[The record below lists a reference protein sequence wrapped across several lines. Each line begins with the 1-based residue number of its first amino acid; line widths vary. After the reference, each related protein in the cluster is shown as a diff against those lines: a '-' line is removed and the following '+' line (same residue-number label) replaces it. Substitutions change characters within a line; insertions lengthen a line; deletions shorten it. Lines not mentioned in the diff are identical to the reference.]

1 MFKHQQTLNDN
12 WHELNS
18 IFSTYQPNHQLDK
31 YEQNVKD
38 FVMKMPLVGLFS
50 AGKSSLLNKL
60 LNDKLLSVQITPE
73 TAIATELHFSESE
86 NFVGYKPN
94 GDIVRLTREDIVTQ
108 NFSQFLTNEENGYG
122 YVAAHINSPV
132 LKKFPNL
139 SLVDLPGLESNLIS
153 HSKMIDEYIHQSL
166 AYAIVVSI
174 EDGELRAST
183 QNFLKELKISNTPVI
198 LIITKSDLKPDSDV
212 QAISQKIEQSI
223 TNLLGRKPIQSVAV
237 SARKGNGIDN
247 VIAAIEQI
255 EAQAETRFDQVVT
268 LPIVNDVNFLV
279 QNLDKLLATDNVTI
293 EQLESEKQVLE
304 EEIEAFNIKIA
315 KDTEQ
320 FESKAYSIISRIMD
334 DVESKITANLDSLST
349 TLLNGQ
355 EIGGPV
361 ESIIRLTVSEG
372 LQAELMPVLQS
383 YVKNIESDMPDSLK
397 IDSPIVNID
406 TDTTSGIQ
414 FSDVV
419 TVLTPVLALLKFN
432 PIVAVISTIALPVL
446 AKVFDM
452 FRSEKKRQAEA
463 EARRESARQAVLGQV
478 IPMVKSNLQPKLNE
492 IIKTNIAQAK
502 NSMQAKIAERSEQVQ
517 AQITQKEKD
526 IQANKAEQELRKQ
539 KYASDKAFLTQ
550 LSQQLLA

>member
-1 MFKHQQTLNDN
+1 MFKHQQMLNDN
-12 WHELNS
+12 WSELNAV
-18 IFSTYQPNHQLDK
+18 FSNYQSNHQLDK
-31 YEQNVKD
+31 YGQNVKD
-38 FVMKMPLVGLFS
+38 FIMKMPLVGLFS

-60 LNDKLLSVQITPE
+60 LDDKLLSVQITPE
-73 TAIATELHFSESE
+73 TAIATELHFSEFE
-86 NFVGYKPN
+86 NFVGHKPN
-94 GDIVRLTREDIVTQ
+94 GDIVKLSREDIVTQ
-108 NFSQFLTNEENGYG
+108 NFSQFLTNDENGYG
-122 YVAAHINSPV
+122 YVAAHINAAV
-132 LKKFPNL
+132 LKNFPHL

-183 QNFLKELKISNTPVI
+183 QNFLRELKISNTPVI
-198 LIITKSDLKPDSDV
+198 LIITKSDLKLDTDI

-223 TNLLGRKPIQSVAV
+223 TSLLGRKPIQSVTV
-237 SARKGNGIDN
+237 SARKGNGIHD

-255 EAQAETRFDQVVT
+255 EAQAETQFDQVVT
-268 LPIVNDVNFLV
+268 LPIVNDINFLV
-279 QNLDKLLATDNVTI
+279 QNLDKLLATDNITI
-293 EQLESEKQVLE
+293 EQLESEKQVLK
-304 EEIEAFNIKIA
+304 EEIKAFNIKIT

-349 TLLNGQ
+349 KLLNGQ
-355 EIGGPV
+355 EIGGQV

-372 LQAELMPVLQS
+372 LQVELMPVLQS
-383 YVKNIESDMPDSLK
+383 YVKNIESDMPESLK
-397 IDSPIVNID
+397 IESPTVSVN
-406 TDTTSGIQ
+406 TDTSNGIQ

-432 PIVAVISTIALPVL
+432 PIIAVISTIALPVL

-452 FRSEKKRQAEA
+452 FRSERKRQAEA

-492 IIKTNIAQAK
+492 MIRTNIAQAK
-502 NSMQAKIAERSEQVQ
+502 NTMQAKIAERSEQVQ
-517 AQITQKEKD
+517 AQIAQKEKD
-526 IQANKAEQELRKQ
+526 IQANNAEQELRKQ
-539 KYASDKAFLTQ
+539 KYATDKAFLTQ

>member
-1 MFKHQQTLNDN
+1 MFKHQQMLNDN
-12 WHELNS
+12 WSELNAV
-18 IFSTYQPNHQLDK
+18 FSTYQSNHQLDK
-31 YEQNVKD
+31 YGQNVKD
-38 FVMKMPLVGLFS
+38 FIMKMPLVGLFS

-60 LNDKLLSVQITPE
+60 LDDKLLSVQITPE
-73 TAIATELHFSESE
+73 TAIATELHFSEFE
-86 NFVGYKPN
+86 NFVGHKPN
-94 GDIVRLTREDIVTQ
+94 GDIVKLSREDIVTQ
-108 NFSQFLTNEENGYG
+108 NFSQFLTNDENGYG
-122 YVAAHINSPV
+122 YVAAHINAAV
-132 LKKFPNL
+132 LKNFPHL

-183 QNFLKELKISNTPVI
+183 QNFLRELKISNTPVI
-198 LIITKSDLKPDSDV
+198 LIITKSDLKLDTDI

-223 TNLLGRKPIQSVAV
+223 TSLLGRKPIQSVTV
-237 SARKGNGIDN
+237 SARKGHGIHD

-255 EAQAETRFDQVVT
+255 EAQAETQFDQVVT
-268 LPIVNDVNFLV
+268 LPIVNDINFLV
-279 QNLDKLLATDNVTI
+279 QNLDKLLATDNITI
-293 EQLESEKQVLE
+293 EELESEKQVLK
-304 EEIEAFNIKIA
+304 EEIKAFNIKIT

-349 TLLNGQ
+349 KLLNGQ
-355 EIGGPV
+355 EIGGQV

-383 YVKNIESDMPDSLK
+383 YVKNIESDMPKSLK
-397 IDSPIVNID
+397 IESPTVSAN
-406 TDTTSGIQ
+406 TDTSNGIQ

-432 PIVAVISTIALPVL
+432 PIIAVISTIALPVL

-452 FRSEKKRQAEA
+452 FRSERKRQAEA

-492 IIKTNIAQAK
+492 MIRTNIAQAK
-502 NSMQAKIAERSEQVQ
+502 NTMQAKIAERSEQVQ
-517 AQITQKEKD
+517 AQIAQKEKD
-526 IQANKAEQELRKQ
+526 IQANNAEQELRKQ
-539 KYASDKAFLTQ
+539 KYATDKAFLTQ

>member
-1 MFKHQQTLNDN
+1 MFKHQQMLNDN
-12 WHELNS
+12 WSELNAV
-18 IFSTYQPNHQLDK
+18 FSTYQSNHQLDK
-31 YEQNVKD
+31 YGQNVKD
-38 FVMKMPLVGLFS
+38 FIMKMPLVGLFS

-60 LNDKLLSVQITPE
+60 LDDKLLSVQITPE
-73 TAIATELHFSESE
+73 TAIATELHFSEFE
-86 NFVGYKPN
+86 NFVGHKPN
-94 GDIVRLTREDIVTQ
+94 GDIVKLSREDIVTQ
-108 NFSQFLTNEENGYG
+108 NFSQFLTNDENGYG
-122 YVAAHINSPV
+122 YVAAHINAAV
-132 LKKFPNL
+132 LKNFPHL

-183 QNFLKELKISNTPVI
+183 QNFLRELKISNTPVI
-198 LIITKSDLKPDSDV
+198 LIITKSDLKLDTDI

-223 TNLLGRKPIQSVAV
+223 TSLLGRKPIQSVTV
-237 SARKGNGIDN
+237 SARKGHGIHD

-255 EAQAETRFDQVVT
+255 EAQAETQFDQVVT
-268 LPIVNDVNFLV
+268 LPIVNDINFLV
-279 QNLDKLLATDNVTI
+279 QNLDKLLATDNITI
-293 EQLESEKQVLE
+293 EELESEKQVLK
-304 EEIEAFNIKIA
+304 EEIKAFNIKIT

-320 FESKAYSIISRIMD
+320 FESKAYSIISRIVD

-349 TLLNGQ
+349 KLLNGQ
-355 EIGGPV
+355 EIGGQV

-383 YVKNIESDMPDSLK
+383 YVKNIESDMPESLK
-397 IDSPIVNID
+397 IESPTVSAN
-406 TDTTSGIQ
+406 TDTSNGIQ

-432 PIVAVISTIALPVL
+432 PIIAVISTIALPVL

-452 FRSEKKRQAEA
+452 FRSERKRQAEA

-492 IIKTNIAQAK
+492 MIRTNIAQAK
-502 NSMQAKIAERSEQVQ
+502 NTMQAKIAERSEQVQ
-517 AQITQKEKD
+517 AQIAQKEKD
-526 IQANKAEQELRKQ
+526 IQANNAEQELRKQ
-539 KYASDKAFLTQ
+539 KYATDKAFLTQ

>member
-1 MFKHQQTLNDN
+1 MFKHQQMLNDN
-12 WHELNS
+12 WSELNAV
-18 IFSTYQPNHQLDK
+18 FSTYQSNHQLDK
-31 YEQNVKD
+31 YGQNVKD
-38 FVMKMPLVGLFS
+38 FIMKMPLVGLFS

-60 LNDKLLSVQITPE
+60 LDDKLLSVQITPE
-73 TAIATELHFSESE
+73 TAIATELHFSEFE
-86 NFVGYKPN
+86 NFVGHKPN
-94 GDIVRLTREDIVTQ
+94 GDIVKLSREDIVTQ
-108 NFSQFLTNEENGYG
+108 NFSQFLTNDENGYG
-122 YVAAHINSPV
+122 YVAAHINAAV
-132 LKKFPNL
+132 LKNFPHL

-183 QNFLKELKISNTPVI
+183 QNFLRELKISNTPVI
-198 LIITKSDLKPDSDV
+198 LIITKSDLKLDTDI

-223 TNLLGRKPIQSVAV
+223 TSLLGRKPIQSVTV
-237 SARKGNGIDN
+237 SARKGHGIHD

-255 EAQAETRFDQVVT
+255 EAQAETQFDQVVT
-268 LPIVNDVNFLV
+268 LPIVNDINFLV
-279 QNLDKLLATDNVTI
+279 QNLDKLLATDNITI
-293 EQLESEKQVLE
+293 EELESEKQVLK
-304 EEIEAFNIKIA
+304 EEIKAFNIKIT

-349 TLLNGQ
+349 KLLNGQ
-355 EIGGPV
+355 EIGGQV

-383 YVKNIESDMPDSLK
+383 YVKNIESDMPESLK
-397 IDSPIVNID
+397 IESPTVSAN
-406 TDTTSGIQ
+406 TDTSNGIQ

-432 PIVAVISTIALPVL
+432 PIIAVISTIALPVL

-452 FRSEKKRQAEA
+452 FRSERKRQAEA

-492 IIKTNIAQAK
+492 MIRTNIAQAK
-502 NSMQAKIAERSEQVQ
+502 NTMQAKIAERSEQVQ
-517 AQITQKEKD
+517 AQIAQKEKD
-526 IQANKAEQELRKQ
+526 IQANNAEQELRKQ
-539 KYASDKAFLTQ
+539 KYATDKAFLTQ

>member
-1 MFKHQQTLNDN
+1 MFKHQQMLNDN
-12 WHELNS
+12 WSELNAV
-18 IFSTYQPNHQLDK
+18 FSTYQSNHQLDK
-31 YEQNVKD
+31 YGQNVKD
-38 FVMKMPLVGLFS
+38 FIMKMPLVGLFS

-60 LNDKLLSVQITPE
+60 LDDKLLSVQITPE
-73 TAIATELHFSESE
+73 TAIATELHFSEFE
-86 NFVGYKPN
+86 NFVGHKPN
-94 GDIVRLTREDIVTQ
+94 GDIVKLSREDIVTQ
-108 NFSQFLTNEENGYG
+108 NFSQFLTNDENGYG
-122 YVAAHINSPV
+122 YVAAHINAAV
-132 LKKFPNL
+132 LKNFPHL

-183 QNFLKELKISNTPVI
+183 QNFLRELKISNTPVI
-198 LIITKSDLKPDSDV
+198 LIITKSDLKLDNDI

-223 TNLLGRKPIQSVAV
+223 TSLLGRKPIQSVTV
-237 SARKGNGIDN
+237 SARKGHGIHD

-255 EAQAETRFDQVVT
+255 EAQAETQFDQVVT
-268 LPIVNDVNFLV
+268 LPIVNDINFLV
-279 QNLDKLLATDNVTI
+279 QNLDKLLATDNITI
-293 EQLESEKQVLE
+293 EELESEKQVLK
-304 EEIEAFNIKIA
+304 EEIKAFNIKIT

-349 TLLNGQ
+349 KLLNGQ
-355 EIGGPV
+355 EIGGQV

-383 YVKNIESDMPDSLK
+383 YVKNIESDMPESLK
-397 IDSPIVNID
+397 IESPTVSAN
-406 TDTTSGIQ
+406 TDTSNGIQ

-432 PIVAVISTIALPVL
+432 PIIAVISTIALPVL

-452 FRSEKKRQAEA
+452 FRSERKRQAEA

-492 IIKTNIAQAK
+492 MIRTNIAQAK
-502 NSMQAKIAERSEQVQ
+502 NTMQAKIAERSEQVQ
-517 AQITQKEKD
+517 AQIAQKEKD
-526 IQANKAEQELRKQ
+526 IQANNAEQELRKQ
-539 KYASDKAFLTQ
+539 KYATDKAFLTQ

>member
-1 MFKHQQTLNDN
+1 MFKHQQMLNDN
-12 WHELNS
+12 WSELNAV
-18 IFSTYQPNHQLDK
+18 FSTYQSNHQLDK
-31 YEQNVKD
+31 YGQNVKD
-38 FVMKMPLVGLFS
+38 FIMKMPLVGLFS

-60 LNDKLLSVQITPE
+60 LDDKLLSVQITPE
-73 TAIATELHFSESE
+73 TAIATELHFSEFE
-86 NFVGYKPN
+86 NFVGHKPN
-94 GDIVRLTREDIVTQ
+94 GDIVKLSREDIVTQ
-108 NFSQFLTNEENGYG
+108 NFSQFLTNDENGYG
-122 YVAAHINSPV
+122 YVAAHINAAV
-132 LKKFPNL
+132 LKNFPHL

-183 QNFLKELKISNTPVI
+183 QNFLRELKISNTPVI
-198 LIITKSDLKPDSDV
+198 LIITKSDLKLDTDI

-223 TNLLGRKPIQSVAV
+223 TSLLGRKPIQSVTV
-237 SARKGNGIDN
+237 SARKGHGIHD

-255 EAQAETRFDQVVT
+255 EAQAETQFDQVVT
-268 LPIVNDVNFLV
+268 LPIVNDINFLV
-279 QNLDKLLATDNVTI
+279 QNLDKLLAADNITI
-293 EQLESEKQVLE
+293 EELESEKQVLK
-304 EEIEAFNIKIA
+304 EEIKAFNIKIT

-349 TLLNGQ
+349 KLLNGQ
-355 EIGGPV
+355 EIGGQV

-383 YVKNIESDMPDSLK
+383 YVKNIESDMPESLK
-397 IDSPIVNID
+397 IESPTVSVN
-406 TDTTSGIQ
+406 TDTSNGIQ

-432 PIVAVISTIALPVL
+432 PIIAVISTIALPVL

-452 FRSEKKRQAEA
+452 FRSERKRQAEA

-492 IIKTNIAQAK
+492 MIRTNIAQAK
-502 NSMQAKIAERSEQVQ
+502 NTMQAKIAERSEQVQ
-517 AQITQKEKD
+517 AQIAQKEKD
-526 IQANKAEQELRKQ
+526 IQANNAEQELRKQ
-539 KYASDKAFLTQ
+539 KYATDKAFLTQ

>member
-1 MFKHQQTLNDN
+1 MFKHQQMLNDN
-12 WHELNS
+12 WSELNAV
-18 IFSTYQPNHQLDK
+18 FSTYQSNHQLDK
-31 YEQNVKD
+31 YGQNVKD
-38 FVMKMPLVGLFS
+38 FIMKMPLVGLFS

-73 TAIATELHFSESE
+73 TAIATELHFSEFE
-86 NFVGYKPN
+86 NFVGHKPN
-94 GDIVRLTREDIVTQ
+94 GDIVKLSREDIVTQ
-108 NFSQFLTNEENGYG
+108 NFSQFLTNDENGYG
-122 YVAAHINSPV
+122 YVAAHINAAV
-132 LKKFPNL
+132 LKNFPHL

-183 QNFLKELKISNTPVI
+183 QNFLRELKISNTPVI
-198 LIITKSDLKPDSDV
+198 LIITKSDLKLDTDI

-223 TNLLGRKPIQSVAV
+223 TSLLGRKPIQSVTV
-237 SARKGNGIDN
+237 SARKGHGIHD

-255 EAQAETRFDQVVT
+255 EAQAETQFDQVVT
-268 LPIVNDVNFLV
+268 LPIVNDINFLV
-279 QNLDKLLATDNVTI
+279 QNLDKLLATDNITI
-293 EQLESEKQVLE
+293 EELESEKQVLK
-304 EEIEAFNIKIA
+304 EEIKAFNIKIT

-349 TLLNGQ
+349 KLLNGQ
-355 EIGGPV
+355 EIGGQV

-383 YVKNIESDMPDSLK
+383 YVKNIESDMPESLK
-397 IDSPIVNID
+397 IESPTVSAN
-406 TDTTSGIQ
+406 TDTSNGIQ

-432 PIVAVISTIALPVL
+432 PIIAVISTIALPVL

-452 FRSEKKRQAEA
+452 FRSERKRQAEA

-492 IIKTNIAQAK
+492 MIRTNIAQAK
-502 NSMQAKIAERSEQVQ
+502 NTMQAKIAERSEQVQ
-517 AQITQKEKD
+517 AQIAQKEKD
-526 IQANKAEQELRKQ
+526 IQANNAEQELRKQ
-539 KYASDKAFLTQ
+539 KYATDKAFLTQ

>member
-1 MFKHQQTLNDN
+1 MFKHQQMLNDN
-12 WHELNS
+12 WSELNAV
-18 IFSTYQPNHQLDK
+18 FSTYQSSHQLDK
-31 YEQNVKD
+31 YGQNVKD
-38 FVMKMPLVGLFS
+38 FIMKMPLVGLFS

-60 LNDKLLSVQITPE
+60 LDDKLLSVQITPE
-73 TAIATELHFSESE
+73 TAIATELHFSESD
-86 NFVGYKPN
+86 NFVGHKPN
-94 GDIVRLTREDIVTQ
+94 GDIVELSREDIATQ
-108 NFSQFLTNEENGYG
+108 NFSQFLTSEKDGYG
-122 YVAAHINSPV
+122 YVTAHINAPV
-132 LKKFPNL
+132 LKNFPHL

-198 LIITKSDLKPDSDV
+198 LIITKSDLKLDTDI
-212 QAISQKIEQSI
+212 QAISQKVEQSI
-223 TNLLGRKPIQSVAV
+223 TSLLGRKPIQSVTV
-237 SARKGNGIDN
+237 SARKGHGIHD

-255 EAQAETRFDQVVT
+255 EAQAETQFDQVVT
-268 LPIVNDVNFLV
+268 LPIVNDINFLV
-279 QNLDKLLATDNVTI
+279 QNLDKLLATDNITI
-293 EQLESEKQVLE
+293 EELESEKQVLK
-304 EEIEAFNIKIA
+304 EEIKAFNIKIT

-320 FESKAYSIISRIMD
+320 FESKAYSIIRRIMD

-355 EIGGPV
+355 EIGGQV

-383 YVKNIESDMPDSLK
+383 YVKNIESDMPESLK
-397 IDSPIVNID
+397 IDSPTVNID
-406 TDTTSGIQ
+406 TDTTSSIQ

-432 PIVAVISTIALPVL
+432 PIIAVISTIALPVL

-452 FRSEKKRQAEA
+452 FISEKKRQAEA

-492 IIKTNIAQAK
+492 MIRTNIEQAK

-517 AQITQKEKD
+517 AQIAQKEKD
-526 IQANKAEQELRKQ
+526 IQANNAEQERRKQ

>member
-1 MFKHQQTLNDN
+1 MFKHQQMLNDN
-12 WHELNS
+12 WSELNAV
-18 IFSTYQPNHQLDK
+18 FSTYQSNHQLDK
-31 YEQNVKD
+31 YGQNVKD
-38 FVMKMPLVGLFS
+38 FIMKMPLVGLFS

-60 LNDKLLSVQITPE
+60 LDDKLLSVQITPE
-73 TAIATELHFSESE
+73 TAIATELHFSEFE
-86 NFVGYKPN
+86 NFVGHKPN
-94 GDIVRLTREDIVTQ
+94 GDIVKLTREDIVTQ
-108 NFSQFLTNEENGYG
+108 NFSQFLTNDENGYG
-122 YVAAHINSPV
+122 YVAAHINAAV
-132 LKKFPNL
+132 LKNFPHL

-183 QNFLKELKISNTPVI
+183 QNFLRELKISNTPVI
-198 LIITKSDLKPDSDV
+198 LIITKSDLKLDTDI

-223 TNLLGRKPIQSVAV
+223 TSLLGRKPIQSVTV
-237 SARKGNGIDN
+237 SARKGHGIHD

-255 EAQAETRFDQVVT
+255 EAQAETQFDQVVT
-268 LPIVNDVNFLV
+268 LPIVNDINFLV
-279 QNLDKLLATDNVTI
+279 QNLDKLLATDNITI
-293 EQLESEKQVLE
+293 EELESEKQVLK
-304 EEIEAFNIKIA
+304 EEIKAFNIKIT

-349 TLLNGQ
+349 KLLNGQ
-355 EIGGPV
+355 EIGGQV

-383 YVKNIESDMPDSLK
+383 YVKNIESDMPESLK
-397 IDSPIVNID
+397 IESPTVSAN
-406 TDTTSGIQ
+406 TDTSNGIQ

-432 PIVAVISTIALPVL
+432 PIIAVISTIALPVL

-452 FRSEKKRQAEA
+452 FRSERKRQAEA

-492 IIKTNIAQAK
+492 MIRTNIAQAK
-502 NSMQAKIAERSEQVQ
+502 NTMQAKIAERSEQVQ
-517 AQITQKEKD
+517 AQIAQKEKD
-526 IQANKAEQELRKQ
+526 IQANNAEQELRKQ
-539 KYASDKAFLTQ
+539 KYATDKAFLTQ